1 MNWIIIVIG
10 LLIIALGIFFIKFYY
25 DLKPNEKG
33 GLTFKLRTA
42 EIGCLIIGI
51 GLILKEIF

>member
-1 MNWIIIVIG
+1 MIG
-10 LLIIALGIFFIKFYY
+10 LLIIVLGVLLIKFYY

-33 GLTFKLRTA
+33 GLTFKLQTA
-42 EIGCLIIGI
+42 GIGCLIIGI